1 MIQDA
6 IQNKMQELI
15 KQIEKHNTLY
25 YQKAQ
30 PQISDSQ
37 YDALFDELLDLE
49 QQYPQFILPHS
60 PTQKVGNDKDNRFP
74 EVTHQIPM
82 LSLDK
87 VYHFQEI
94 LSWINKNIQK
104 TQQDLSFTLEPKID
118 GFSVVLYYQKGK
130 LIQAVSRGDGQV
142 GNDLTPNILT
152 IPDIPKTLS
161 LPLDFSVR
169 GEVYMAKK
177 DFETYNNQMGN
188 IYANPRNFAA
198 GTIRRIDSQ
207 EVAKVPLKIFFYDG
221 FCKENTFFSAFE
233 TINFLKEN
241 QFSLIPNLV
250 FFGNQKDFM
259 PLENLSSYLK
269 DLEDKR
275 QNLEYEIDGLV
286 LKINEFDARESLG
299 YTSRHP
305 RWALAYK
312 FESPK
317 HATRVLSIEV
327 QVGRTGKITPLALL
341 EPVFILGSTVSK
353 ATLHNQD
360 YISSLNL
367 GVGDEVLI
375 SKRGEIIP
383 AVEEVVKKHSQG
395 SFVIPPLCPSC
406 QTPLIAKGAHQ
417 FCPSSQCPAQIL
429 EGLIYFVQILD
440 IEGLGKET
448 VTTLYEKKL
457 VTTPAHFY
465 TLTQESFVGIEGFA
479 QKKISL
485 VLEGIKKSIQTPFS
499 KLLVALGLP
508 DIGPKVIE
516 ILINHGF
523 YSLSLLVQTAC
534 KKEET
539 LFTSIF
545 GLGQGA
551 AQAIIEHFNN
561 PFVLEQLEALK
572 RVGFVL
578 EEIPLKT
585 TTKGPFAQSFWVIT
599 GVFEH
604 FKPREKATQII
615 EELGG
620 VVESQV
626 TKKTTHLLAGQKAG
640 SKLKKAIEN
649 NANIVAEE
657 EFLKMVQKESL
668 KNQSLS
674 QEKEDSL
681 F

>member
-1 MIQDA
+1 MLQKQ

-15 KQIEKHNTLY
+15 KQIEKHNKLY

-30 PQISDSQ
+30 PQISDAQ
-37 YDALFDELLDLE
+37 YDGLFDELLELE
-49 QQYPQFILPHS
+49 KKHPQWVFDNS
-60 PTQKVGNDKDNRFP
+60 PTKKVGNDNESRFP
-74 EVTHQIPM
+74 EVAHQIPM

-118 GFSVVLYYQKGK
+118 GFSVVLYYQKGQ
-130 LIQAVSRGDGQV
+130 LIHAVSRGDGQV

-161 LPLDFSVR
+161 LPLDFAVR

-177 DFETYNNQMGN
+177 DFETYNTQMGN

-221 FCKENTFFSAFE
+221 FCQANSFLSAFE
-233 TINFLKEN
+233 TIKFLKEN
-241 QFSLIPNLV
+241 QFSLVPNLI
-250 FFGNQKDFM
+250 FIGNQKDFM
-259 PLENLSSYLK
+259 PLENLASYLK
-269 DLEDKR
+269 DFEANR

-286 LKINEFDARESLG
+286 LKINEFDARENLG

-312 FESPK
+312 FESAK
-317 HATRVLSIEV
+317 HATRVLNIEI

-395 SFVIPPLCPSC
+395 SFIIPSLCPSC

-417 FCPSSQCPAQIL
+417 FCPSLQCPAQIL

-448 VTTLYEKKL
+448 VKTLYEKKL
-457 VTTPAHFY
+457 VTAPAHFY
-465 TLTQESFVGIEGFA
+465 ALTQESFVGIEGFA

-499 KLLVALGLP
+499 KLLVALGLS

-516 ILINHGF
+516 ILIQNGF
-523 YSLSLLVQTAC
+523 YSLSLLVQAAF
-534 KKEET
+534 KKDET

-561 PFVLEQLEALK
+561 PFILEQLEALK
-572 RVGFVL
+572 RVGFLL
-578 EEIPLKT
+578 EEASLKT
-585 TTKGPFAQSFWVIT
+585 EKKGPFAKSFWVIT
-599 GVFEH
+599 GVFEN
-604 FKPREKATQII
+604 FKPRDKAAQII

-620 VVESQV
+620 VVENQV

-649 NANIVAEE
+649 NVNIVGEE
-657 EFLKMVQKESL
+657 EFLKMVQEKSL
-668 KNQSLS
+668 KNQSQN
-674 QEKEDSL
+674 QEKEESL